1 MGEMQKTAVVYIL
14 DISLKKEKMWKAF
27 FFCVV
32 IVSEKT
38 LMEYV
43 DRF

>member
-27 FFCVV
+27 FCVCV
-32 IVSEKT
+32 YSLSLEKH
-38 LMEYV
+38 
-43 DRF
+43 

>member
-14 DISLKKEKMWKAF
+14 DISLKKRKDVESF